1 VCKYIIYIIYIIIYA
16 QIDVYTCTFLDIYM
30 YTRIIYIH
38 IRGARIVRVRV
49 SQCSKKN
56 QSYNQ
61 SYITNC

>member
-1 VCKYIIYIIYIIIYA
+1 LYIFRYIYVYA
-16 QIDVYTCTFLDIYM
+16 HY
-30 YTRIIYIH
+30 IYIH